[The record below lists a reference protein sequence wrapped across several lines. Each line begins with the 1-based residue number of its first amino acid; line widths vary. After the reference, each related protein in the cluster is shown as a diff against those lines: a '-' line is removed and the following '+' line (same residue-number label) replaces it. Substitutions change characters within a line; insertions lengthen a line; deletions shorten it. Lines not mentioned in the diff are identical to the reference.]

1 MLIVKLH
8 LGEEG
13 DFFCFSCFCFSV
25 QFFPP
30 AVSQGNK
37 HLTLVH
43 AKRKNIPFNEWTP
56 LSYWNCQMSETCS
69 HCNIFR
75 SVS

>member
-13 DFFCFSCFCFSV
+13 DFFFLVFVFQFSFL
-25 QFFPP
+25 FPP
-30 AVSQGNK
+30 VSQGNK